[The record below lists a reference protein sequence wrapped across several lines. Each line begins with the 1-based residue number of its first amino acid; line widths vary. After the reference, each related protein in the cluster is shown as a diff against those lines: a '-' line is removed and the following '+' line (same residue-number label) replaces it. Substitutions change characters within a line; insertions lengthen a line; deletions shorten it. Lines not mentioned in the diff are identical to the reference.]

1 MESNIIKI
9 YYSHSNSQYETAD
22 QIAMALAID
31 HEVIQSSSEVTCQ
44 VCLGESGPRGQMMVD
59 WRSVNF
65 SPLNVT
71 IVTSLNVSK
80 YKSLLIAALS

>member
-1 MESNIIKI
+1 MESNIIKT
-9 YYSHSNSQYETAD
+9 YNSHTNSKYETAD

-31 HEVIQSSSEVTCQ
+31 NEVIQSSVEVTCQ
-44 VCLGESGPRGQMMVD
+44 VCLGESGSRGQMMVD
-59 WRSVNF
+59 WRNISF